1 MAAEVISIIAAARPD
16 LRVEHI
22 GSTSV
27 PGLPG
32 KGIVDLG
39 TEADAAEIPAVTAA
53 MRDLGFGP
61 QPGPN
66 PWPPTR
72 PMHVGSVIHDG
83 DEFRIHF
90 HVHPRGTG
98 DLAKDLRFRD
108 ALRADPAL
116 VEGYARIKRGI
127 VEKAG
132 GPLDGV
138 IYQAE
143 KGGWI
148 LEVYDRLGIERPANA
163 GGGGPTGEAEPT
175 APEFDRQGRVKV
187 VDAGMSA
194 HIRSAGTDDVMEL
207 ARLRWDMQT
216 EEEPSAESYATFVV
230 RFRPFAEAALRSTS
244 WRVWVAEAD
253 ASLVGNLWLQLVPR
267 VPRPG
272 AGSSPLG
279 YLTNVFVAQA
289 HRNSGLGSRL
299 LDHVVDWSRKHPTSV
314 VVVWPSDEAIQ
325 WYRRAGFA
333 PSEALQRSFH
343 DD

>member
-1 MAAEVISIIAAARPD
+1 MATEVIAIIEEARPD
-16 LRVEHI
+16 LDVEHI

-53 MRDLGFGP
+53 MRELGFGP

-66 PWPPTR
+66 PWPSTR

-116 VEGYARIKRGI
+116 VEGYARIKQGI

-148 LEVYDRLGIERPANA
+148 LEVYDRLGIQRPANA
-163 GGGGPTGEAEPT
+163 GGGGPTGEAEP
-175 APEFDRQGRVKV
+175 
-187 VDAGMSA
+187 
-194 HIRSAGTDDVMEL
+194 
-207 ARLRWDMQT
+207 
-216 EEEPSAESYATFVV
+216 
-230 RFRPFAEAALRSTS
+230 
-244 WRVWVAEAD
+244 AD
-253 ASLVGNLWLQLVPR
+253 AEPKEG
-267 VPRPG
+267 
-272 AGSSPLG
+272 
-279 YLTNVFVAQA
+279 
-289 HRNSGLGSRL
+289 
-299 LDHVVDWSRKHPTSV
+299 
-314 VVVWPSDEAIQ
+314 EA
-325 WYRRAGFA
+325 R
-333 PSEALQRSFH
+333 
-343 DD
+343 